1 MLSVLALARLS
12 TLALLTP
19 SDELANDGAARRGG
33 RWVENWPN
41 GQAQQVVVSGTKS
54 SWRTDTSQELIREPK
69 SSKLFVDDLEDAQ
82 SVPLALGW

>member
-19 SDELANDGAARRGG
+19 SDELANDGAARRRG

-54 SWRTDTSQELIREPK
+54 GWRTDTSQGLIREPK
-69 SSKLFVDDLEDAQ
+69 LSNLFVGDLEDAQ
-82 SVPLALGW
+82 SVPLALCW